1 MDSNAIKYRNQEVK
15 DRNIDE
21 LIGISRGITADGR
34 VNKDESEFLLSWIK
48 MHFDSIDLNTYPI
61 NKIYDRLK
69 LALEDGFIDQ
79 DESTELK
86 ELLNA
91 FTGDKPITE
100 QISSMSSTLPF
111 CNPAPNIEFENK
123 SFCMTGAFTIGSRKT
138 VENMIVDLGGKV
150 QKSPGLKTNYLIVGI
165 LGSEEWIHSSYGRKI
180 EKAVEIR
187 DIEGRNINI
196 ISEEHFIKF
205 I

>member
-1 MDSNAIKYRNQEVK
+1 MDSNGIKYRNQEVK

-21 LIGISRGITADGR
+21 LIGISRGITADEK
-34 VNKDESEFLLSWIK
+34 VNKYESEFLLSWIE
-48 MHFDSIDLNTYPI
+48 MHFNSIDLNTYPI
-61 NKIYDRLK
+61 NQIYDRLK
-69 LALEDGFIDQ
+69 LALEDGFIDE

-86 ELLNA
+86 ELLKS
-91 FTGDKPITE
+91 FTGDKPIVE
-100 QISSMSSTLPF
+100 QISSMSSTLPL
-111 CNPAPNIEFENK
+111 CTPAPNIEFENK

-138 VENMIVDLGGKV
+138 VENLIVNLGGKI

-165 LGSEEWIHSSYGRKI
+165 LGSDEWIHSSYGRKI

-187 DIEGRNINI
+187 DIEGRDINI

>member
-1 MDSNAIKYRNQEVK
+1 MDSNVIKYRNQEIK

-21 LIGISRGITADGR
+21 LIGISRGIISDGK
-34 VNKDESEFLLSWIK
+34 VNKDESEFLLSWIERN
-48 MHFDSIDLNTYPI
+48 FNFIDLNTYPI

-69 LALEDGFIDQ
+69 LALEDGFIDE
-79 DESTELK
+79 DESIELK

-91 FTGDKPITE
+91 FTGDKPISE
-100 QISSMSSTLPF
+100 QISSMSSSLPL
-111 CNPAPNIEFENK
+111 CNPAPAVDFINK
-123 SFCMTGAFTIGSRKT
+123 SFCMTGAFTIGSRRV
-138 VENMIVDLGGKV
+138 VENMIIDLGGKV

-165 LGSEEWIHSSYGRKI
+165 LGSDEWIHSSYGRKI

-187 DIEGRNINI
+187 DIEGRDINI